1 MKSRRTIEEVLRRG
15 RRFSAGVLRGVYLP
29 AAPSEAGRREGDDP
43 RAGAAPSEG
52 GAPCEVLFNIR
63 TGSGPGRAVRRNL
76 ARRRLREALRKIAP
90 PPGGLILNLALK
102 TSGGPTR
109 RGGKKPPRPIAPA
122 FAEILSSWRALREL
136 CVAPR

>member
-1 MKSRRTIEEVLRRG
+1 MKSSRTIEEVLRRG

-29 AAPSEAGRREGDDP
+29 GPDEAAPS
-43 RAGAAPSEG
+43 
-52 GAPCEVLFNIR
+52 EVLFNIR

-102 TSGGPTR
+102 TSGAQARG
-109 RGGKKPPRPIAPA
+109 GGKKPPRPIAPA
-122 FAEILSSWRALREL
+122 FAEILTSWQALREL
-136 CVAPR
+136 CVAQR